1 MSLAILCPGQGAQ
14 HSAMLDI
21 LAGNDAAQAVLEAA
35 STAAEIDLVAV
46 VRSKTDI
53 FANHIAQPLIC
64 AYNMAAWAALAPLL
78 PVPVLFAGYS
88 VGELAAYGCAGS
100 LSISE
105 TIRLA
110 LERAA
115 LMNAASPEAAGLVAV
130 LGLTRRQI
138 DALCVATDSEIAIVN
153 GDEHFVVG
161 GTVAALDR
169 CSVLAVAGG
178 AKVQRLSVSV
188 PAHTSL
194 LTMASTHFRSVLES
208 SSLDSPTIPVL
219 AGVSGAAVSDRR
231 AVIDSLSRQISTT
244 VQWSACLDAAVER
257 GCRAFLELGPG
268 DGLARMVRE
277 RFPSLAARSLA
288 NFRSLKGSAE
298 WVMRALE

>member
-14 HSAMLDI
+14 YPTMFDI
-21 LAGNDAAQAVLEAA
+21 FVGNDAAQAAIEAGSA
-35 STAAEIDLVAV
+35 AAEMDLAAVA
-46 VRSKTDI
+46 RSKTDI
-53 FANHIAQPLIC
+53 FANHIAQPLLC
-64 AYNMAAWAALAPLL
+64 AYNMAAWAAVAPLL
-78 PVPVLFAGYS
+78 PAPALFAGYS

-100 LSISE
+100 LSIPE

-110 LERAA
+110 RERAA
-115 LMNAASPEAAGLVAV
+115 LMDAASPEAAGLIAV

-138 DALCVATDSEIAIVN
+138 DVLCVATDSEIAIVN
-153 GDEHFVVG
+153 GEEHFIVG
-161 GTVAALDR
+161 GTVTALDR

-194 LTMASTHFRSVLES
+194 LTMASTRFRSVLEV
-208 SSLDSPTIPVL
+208 SSLDSPAIPVL
-219 AGVSGAAVSDRR
+219 AGVSGAVVRNRR

-257 GCRAFLELGPG
+257 GCRVFLELGPG
-268 DGLARMVRE
+268 DGLARMMGE
-277 RFPSLAARSLA
+277 RFPLLAARSLA
-288 NFRSLKGSAE
+288 NFRTLKGSAE
-298 WVMRALE
+298 WVTRALE